1 MKKLS
6 LSFLFCISCLA
17 LSFAQNNVEVLT
29 LFVNTSNCYNTVSN
43 NNMNQSVCTP
53 NLTNINLWERN
64 SRVIND
70 RQENLKVDDR
80 LKKIECANKKD
91 IVSVSSN
98 ATSTM
103 NRSKS
108 AYELLVA
115 NASQAFIDKNYTKC
129 IDICDVI
136 LQANRNNSEAYF
148 LKGTSNYALGNTDIA
163 ITFFKIAAAKG
174 SKDARE
180 TLKMFEK

>member
-6 LSFLFCISCLA
+6 LFSLFCISCLA
-17 LSFAQNNVEVLT
+17 LSFAQNNVEVLSP
-29 LFVNTSNCYNTVSN
+29 FVNPSNCCNTAFN
-43 NNMNQSVCTP
+43 NNMNYSICTP

-64 SRVIND
+64 SHVIND
-70 RQENLKVDDR
+70 KSVNDELRKVDR
-80 LKKIECANKKD
+80 ASKNN
-91 IVSVSSN
+91 IVFVSSN

-103 NRSKS
+103 SISKS
-108 AYELLVA
+108 AYERLVA

-174 SKDARE
+174 SKDAQDILE
-180 TLKMFEK
+180 MFEK